1 MTDIFV
7 NLKRFDVPR
16 EKGGICP
23 CDSPKSWIE
32 QVVGE
37 SIRLGLGVDQNI
49 HVVYL
54 VPESLIIP
62 AQEKLLEYPEELRKG
77 LEIGCQS
84 VYRHNIRTGG
94 NFGAFTSNL
103 PAASAWQM
111 GCGWTMI
118 GHSEERRDKQE
129 IIATFEPQWNA
140 EEISRTRCAQAVDM
154 LINQEVLAALTQ
166 DMNVLLCVGETAE
179 ERGDGSFDEQKKRIA
194 RALSYQLSR
203 GLEGVCG
210 FLPQCR
216 VVVGYEPV
224 WAIGPGKTPPGGDYI
239 AFVSGFIKDKIKQ
252 LYGVEMPVIY
262 GGGLKEAN
270 AAMLSDISTIDGG
283 LVALTRFSGE
293 IGFFV
298 EDLKNIID
306 KYIEKKGK
314 THEA

>member
-16 EKGGICP
+16 ERGGVCP
-23 CDSPKSWIE
+23 SDSPNRWIE

-37 SIRLGLGVDQNI
+37 SARLELGTHQGT

-62 AQEKLLEYPEELRKG
+62 AQEKLLEYPEKLRQG

-84 VYRHNIRTGG
+84 VYRHNISVGG
-94 NFGAFTSNL
+94 NFGAFTSSL

-129 IIATFEPQWNA
+129 IIAAFEPDWNA
-140 EEISRTRCAQAVDM
+140 GDILRNRCAQAVDT
-154 LINQEVLAALTQ
+154 LINQEVMAALTQ
-166 DMNVLLCVGETAE
+166 GMSVLLCVGETAE
-179 ERGDGSFDEQKKRIA
+179 ERGDGGFDEQKERIA
-194 RALSYQLSR
+194 RSLSDQLSR

-210 FLPQCR
+210 FLPQRR
-216 VVVGYEPV
+216 VVVGYEPI

-239 AFVSGFIKDKIKQ
+239 AFVSGFIKDTIKR

-314 THEA
+314 SHEA